1 MKARPPSAVSGG
13 RFLSGRQRRKK
24 RGPRQRPDGFYFA
37 TPSAAPCGLVF
48 FMSPQVL
55 LGNSGEIIMN
65 GLNTVKNWLGALV
78 DIGLVLLALGIV
90 LALLAGPQVPFL
102 GNVVTNIVTV
112 IGDLGKSGI
121 VGLIAVG
128 VVLWLFKR
136 AVP

>member
-1 MKARPPSAVSGG
+1 
-13 RFLSGRQRRKK
+13 
-24 RGPRQRPDGFYFA
+24 
-37 TPSAAPCGLVF
+37 
-48 FMSPQVL
+48 
-55 LGNSGEIIMN
+55 MN

-128 VVLWLFKR
+128 VILWLFKR